1 MSPSARSMAAPM
13 VTRCWASGLVTT
25 SAALRRF
32 LGTGVVNLL
41 SGSATKPSANIDLAT
56 YTDVHKFTASVFGS
70 QLGGAYD
77 SGDINGDSLP
87 DLLISETGVNSNS
100 GVVAPTRALTR
111 APTVFPSQKGFG
123 TPQETIGF
131 TQSLRL
137 NLDVGQSAADEA
149 KLKLAYEA
157 AIRNDLCI
165 AAGLSVVNCN
175 IQVNIAKARLAN
187 IRAQAATLTTF
198 LATIL
203 MTRFDFSVPKEAFI
217 SFVSTRIVS
226 EEFAAVVR
234 TYAVLYNA
242 TSLFNCTLGAAV
254 TFDPVEDA
262 VRREDPMTVGE
273 IAGLVIGSCVFV
285 AFLCAAVWLAVRR
298 ASFTSAE
305 ESDEKEKEAEKG
317 DENKNE
323 SVSTAAQDNK
333 RWLTVGHMMQAV

>member
-1 MSPSARSMAAPM
+1 MDK
-13 VTRCWASGLVTT
+13 
-25 SAALRRF
+25 SAA
-32 LGTGVVNLL
+32 
-41 SGSATKPSANIDLAT
+41 
-56 YTDVHKFTASVFGS
+56 
-70 QLGGAYD
+70 
-77 SGDINGDSLP
+77 
-87 DLLISETGVNSNS
+87 E
-100 GVVAPTRALTR
+100 
-111 APTVFPSQKGFG
+111 
-123 TPQETIGF
+123 
-131 TQSLRL
+131 
-137 NLDVGQSAADEA
+137 EA
-149 KLKLAYEA
+149 KLKLAYET

-165 AAGLSVVNCN
+165 AAGLTTSSCN

-242 TSLFNCTLGAAV
+242 TALFNCTLGAALS
-254 TFDPVEDA
+254 FDPVED

-285 AFLCAAVWLAVRR
+285 ALLLAAVWVAVRR
-298 ASFTSAE
+298 ARSTPAG
-305 ESDEKEKEAEKG
+305 ESDEKKKETVMG
-317 DENKNE
+317 DENKSK